1 MIDLR
6 KLTVAAALSGALL
19 TSTALLA
26 QKQPSFAE
34 PEAALDAFKD
44 ALAAPD
50 GASLLELLGSEFR
63 DELIG
68 ADPATARQTLEAARN
83 AAADGLTLA
92 PGETPDTYDVLLGR
106 AGWPMPIPL
115 ARDAEGWFFDTEAGL
130 EEIIDR
136 RIGENELAVIAAA
149 RAYVEAQQLYSA
161 ADYDDDGVLQFA
173 QRLISSDGQRDGLF
187 WPTAADEP
195 PSPLG
200 PLAANEAD
208 YLAYYQSGDA
218 YYGYNFK
225 ILTQQGD
232 AAPGGAYDYMVNG
245 RLLTGYGLLAWPADY
260 DNSGIMTF
268 MVNHLG
274 DLYEAD
280 LGEETEELAAAI
292 DTYDPG
298 DDWTIVED

>member
-1 MIDLR
+1 MSKFG
-6 KLTVAAALSGALL
+6 KLTLAAGLAGSLLVGGAAL
-19 TSTALLA
+19 A
-26 QKQPSFAE
+26 QQPTFAD
-34 PEAALDAFKD
+34 PEAALEAFRE
-44 ALAAPD
+44 ALFAPA
-50 GASLLELLGSEFR
+50 GSGQLLELLGDAYQ

-68 ADPATARQTLEAARN
+68 GDPATVRQTLDAARN
-83 AAADGLTLA
+83 AAAEGMTLA
-92 PGETPDTYDVLLGR
+92 PGEAPDTYDVLLGR
-106 AGWPMPIPL
+106 GGWPMPIPL
-115 ARDAEGWFFDTEAGL
+115 ARDAEGWFFDTEAGI

-173 QRLISSDGQRDGLF
+173 QRLISSEGQRDGLF

-208 YLAYYQSGDA
+208 YLAYYQSGEP

-268 MVNHLG
+268 MINHLG

-280 LGEETEELAAAI
+280 LGEETAELAAAI
-292 DTYDPG
+292 DAYDPG
-298 DDWTIVED
+298 DGWSIVED